1 MRAGQ
6 AASRPGPDSLRVAL
20 FITCYNDLLYP
31 EVGQAIVRLLRR
43 LGHEVD
49 FPAEQTCCGQ
59 MHFNSGYQDACIPLV
74 QRFVQAFAGYDVVV
88 TPSGS
93 CASMVRRYHPLVAGL
108 AAESGADTDLPEK
121 VAMVSPRVLELTEF
135 LVDVLGVTDVG
146 ARFPHTVAFHPTCH
160 STRLLGVGDRPT
172 RLLAEVEGLTLV
184 DLPRSEA
191 CCGFGGTF
199 AVKNADTSVAM
210 GLDKVD
216 DVVGS
221 GAEVL
226 TAGDTSCLMHIG
238 GLLSRQGS
246 PVRVMHLAEIL
257 ASTGPDA

>member
-1 MRAGQ
+1 MRVG
-6 AASRPGPDSLRVAL
+6 L

-43 LGHEVD
+43 LGHEVE

-74 QRFVQAFAGYDVVV
+74 QRFVGAFAGYDAVV

-93 CASMVRRYHPLVAGL
+93 CASMVRRYHPLVAEL
-108 AAESGADTDLPEK
+108 AADRGVDASLSER
-121 VAMVSPRVLELTEF
+121 VAEVSPRVLELTEF

-172 RLLAEVEGLTLV
+172 RLLADVDGLTLV
-184 DLPRSEA
+184 DLPRSQA

-199 AVKNADTSVAM
+199 AVKNSDTSVAM

-216 DVVGS
+216 DVLAS
-221 GAEVL
+221 GADVL

-238 GLLSRQGS
+238 GLLSRRGS

-257 ASTGPDA
+257 ASTWADA

>member
-1 MRAGQ
+1 M
-6 AASRPGPDSLRVAL
+6 RVAL

-31 EVGQAIVRLLRR
+31 EVGRAIVRLLRR

-59 MHFNSGYQDACIPLV
+59 MHWNSGFQDACIPLV
-74 QRFVQAFAGYDVVV
+74 ERFVGAFAGYDVVV

-93 CASMVRRYHPLVAGL
+93 CASMVRRYHPLVAEL
-108 AAESGADTDLPEK
+108 AAEQGTGAGLSEK
-121 VAMVSPRVLELTEF
+121 VAAVSPKVYELSEF

-172 RLLAEVEGLTLV
+172 RLLAAVDGMNLV

-216 DVVGS
+216 DVLGS

-238 GLLSRQGS
+238 GLLSRQKS
-246 PVRVMHLAEIL
+246 SVRVMHIAEIL
-257 ASTGPDA
+257 AETGPEARP

>member
-1 MRAGQ
+1 MRI
-6 AASRPGPDSLRVAL
+6 AL
-20 FITCYNDLLYP
+20 FIACYNDALFP
-31 EVGQAIVRLLRR
+31 EVGQAVTQLLRR
-43 LGHEVD
+43 LGHEVA

-59 MHFNSGYQDACIPLV
+59 MHWNSGYQDACVPLV
-74 QRFVQAFAGYDVVV
+74 ERFVAAFDGYDAIV

-93 CASMVRRYHPLVAGL
+93 CASMVRHYHPQVAALDAAMSRRDQGAGL
-108 AAESGADTDLPEK
+108 AAH
-121 VAMVSPRVLELTEF
+121 VAAVAPRVYELSEL

-172 RLLAEVEGLTLV
+172 RLLAAVEGITLM
-184 DLPRSEA
+184 DLPRSDA

-216 DVVGS
+216 DVIGS

-238 GLLSRQGS
+238 GLLSRRGS
-246 PVRVMHLAEIL
+246 GPRVMHLAEIL
-257 ASTGPDA
+257 ASTGTEA

>member
-1 MRAGQ
+1 
-6 AASRPGPDSLRVAL
+6 LRVAL

-31 EVGQAIVRLLRR
+31 EVGRAIVGLLRR
-43 LGHEVD
+43 LGHEVA

-74 QRFVQAFAGYDVVV
+74 QRFVEAFAGYDAVV

-108 AAESGADTDLPEK
+108 AADGGVDTGLAER
-121 VAMVSPRVLELTEF
+121 VATVSPHVFELSEF
-135 LVDVLGVTDVG
+135 LIDVLGVTDVG

-172 RLLAEVEGLTLV
+172 RLLAAVDGLTLV

-216 DVVGS
+216 DVLGS

-238 GLLSRQGS
+238 GLLSRRRS

-257 ASTGPDA
+257 ASTGREP

>member
-1 MRAGQ
+1 
-6 AASRPGPDSLRVAL
+6 LRIAL

-31 EVGQAIVRLLRR
+31 EVGHAIVRLLRR
-43 LGHEVD
+43 LGHEVE

-74 QRFVQAFAGYDVVV
+74 QRFVDAFAGYDAVV

-108 AAESGADTDLPEK
+108 AADGGIDAGLPER
-121 VAMVSPRVLELTEF
+121 VAVVSPTVYELSEF
-135 LVDVLGVTDVG
+135 LVDVLGLTDVG
-146 ARFPHTVAFHPTCH
+146 ARFPHSVAFHPTCH

-172 RLLAEVEGLTLV
+172 RLLSAVDGLTLV

-199 AVKNADTSVAM
+199 AVKNPDTSVAM

-216 DVVGS
+216 DVLGS

-238 GLLSRQGS
+238 GLLSRRRS

-257 ASTGPDA
+257 ASTGSEP